1 MKQMEFRVSIL
12 VSVPEGD
19 EAKVGDI
26 LHRYVVDTRG
36 TLDQTVSSTSKTAVI
51 TQAQTVYKPEGV
63 LATFTLQQAGWH

>member
-19 EAKVGDI
+19 EDKVGDI
-26 LHRYVVDTRG
+26 LHRYVVDRRE
-36 TLDQTVSSTSKTAVI
+36 TLDQTVSSASKASVI
-51 TQAQTVYKPEGV
+51 TEAHTVYKPEGV